1 MGGGNGQ
8 RASLAA
14 VPTGFVMQGDRIVS
28 GLRIRSFRAGQVT
41 QWLACGWRLWRRR
54 PLEAVLPAA
63 VFALAVLLLRAI
75 PVLGDIVLLLLLP
88 SVLTSYAMHVHLI
101 ALTGTAPRARRSGG
115 APAYQRRVRELR
127 QALFGVWSKTENIF
141 PLVLI
146 GLVLVV
152 FGLIIHVLFSQA
164 AGQAAASPY
173 GFFELS
179 PEQMIRLLLGYGLAA
194 LLWTGVMALLLW
206 TLPLFA
212 LRDMALLN
220 AVAWNVR
227 AFFSNAAAVLLMLLV
242 LAAGLVPAMLLKPW
256 SLISQVVALWL
267 SLTLL
272 VALFGCSAYC
282 SYRLVFADDAPPPS
296 ARPRPTP
303 PGPRR
308 S

>member
-1 MGGGNGQ
+1 
-8 RASLAA
+8 
-14 VPTGFVMQGDRIVS
+14 MQGDRIVS

-54 PLEAVLPAA
+54 PLEAVLPAT
-63 VFALAVLLLRAI
+63 VFALAVLVLRAI

-88 SVLTSYAMHVHLI
+88 SVLTSYVLHVHLI
-101 ALTGTAPRARRSGG
+101 ALTGSAPRAKRSGG
-115 APAYQRRVRELR
+115 AAAYQRWARELR
-127 QALFGVWSKTENIF
+127 HALFGVWSKTENIF
-141 PLVLI
+141 PLFLV

-152 FGLIIHVLFSQA
+152 LGLIIHVLFSQA
-164 AGQAAASPY
+164 AGQGAVSPY

-179 PEQMIRLLLGYGLAA
+179 PEQMTRLLLGYGLAA
-194 LLWTGVMALLLW
+194 LLWIGVMVLLLW

-212 LRDMALLN
+212 LRDMALLE

-227 AFFSNAAAVLLMLLV
+227 AFFSNVAAVLLMLLV

-256 SLISQVVALWL
+256 SLIGQVVALWL

-272 VALFGCSAYC
+272 AALFVCSAYC
-282 SYRLVFADDAPPPS
+282 SYRLVFADAAPTPRPAAPPPPPG
-296 ARPRPTP
+296 ARPRPAP

>member
-1 MGGGNGQ
+1 M
-8 RASLAA
+8 
-14 VPTGFVMQGDRIVS
+14 
-28 GLRIRSFRAGQVT
+28 
-41 QWLACGWRLWRRR
+41 
-54 PLEAVLPAA
+54 LPAT
-63 VFALAVLLLRAI
+63 VFALAVLVLRAI

-88 SVLTSYAMHVHLI
+88 SVLTSYVLHVHLI
-101 ALTGTAPRARRSGG
+101 ALTGSAPRAKRSGG
-115 APAYQRRVRELR
+115 AAAYQRWARELR
-127 QALFGVWSKTENIF
+127 HALFGVWSKTENIF
-141 PLVLI
+141 PLFLV

-152 FGLIIHVLFSQA
+152 LGLIIHVLFSQA
-164 AGQAAASPY
+164 AGQGAVSPY

-179 PEQMIRLLLGYGLAA
+179 PEQMTRLLLGYGLAA
-194 LLWTGVMALLLW
+194 LLWIGVMVLLLW

-212 LRDMALLN
+212 LRDMALLE

-227 AFFSNAAAVLLMLLV
+227 AFFSNVAAVLLMLLV

-256 SLISQVVALWL
+256 SLIGQVVALWL

-272 VALFGCSAYC
+272 AALFVCSAYC
-282 SYRLVFADDAPPPS
+282 SYRLVFAADTPPRPAAPPPPG

>member
-1 MGGGNGQ
+1 M
-8 RASLAA
+8 
-14 VPTGFVMQGDRIVS
+14 S
-28 GLRIRSFRAGQVT
+28 GLRIRSFQPGQVT

-54 PLEAVLPAA
+54 PPLEALLPTA
-63 VFALAVLLLRAI
+63 VFALAVLVLRAI
-75 PVLGDIVLLLLLP
+75 PVLGDIVLLMLLP
-88 SVLTSYAMHVHLI
+88 SVLASYALHVHLI
-101 ALTGTAPRARRSGG
+101 ALTGTAPRAVRSGG
-115 APAYQRRVRELR
+115 APAYERWVRELH

-141 PLVLI
+141 PLILV

-152 FGLIIHVLFSQA
+152 FGLVIHVLFSQV
-164 AGQAAASPY
+164 AGQAAVSPY

-179 PEQMIRLLLGYGLAA
+179 PEQMTRLMLGYGLAA
-194 LLWTGVMALLLW
+194 LLWIGVMVLLLW

-212 LRDMALLN
+212 LRDMVLLD

-227 AFFSNAAAVLLMLLV
+227 AFFSNAVAVLLLLLV

-256 SLISQVVALWL
+256 SLIGQVVALWL

-272 VALFGCSAYC
+272 AALFVCSAYC
-282 SYRLVFADDAPPPS
+282 SYRLVFAADTPPRPAAPPPPG